1 MRGNLRNGSNAG
13 LANSNLRNDVSNA
26 RWNYALAIFIFR
38 LDGGNVVF
46 RTDEPCC
53 RNMWHLNKQQGGY
66 HSYTFWSEIC
76 TLGAYRG

>member
-26 RWNYALAIFIFR
+26 RWNYAAAIFTIC

-53 RNMWHLNKQQGGY
+53 HICGTQISNKEG
-66 HSYTFWSEIC
+66 I
-76 TLGAYRG
+76 TLIRFGVRYVL

>member
-53 RNMWHLNKQQGGY
+53 HNCGTQISNKEGITPIRFGVRY
-66 HSYTFWSEIC
+66 V
-76 TLGAYRG
+76 L

>member
-1 MRGNLRNGSNAG
+1 MRGNLWGGSLAG

-46 RTDEPCC
+46 RTDEPWCQDC
-53 RNMWHLNKQQGGY
+53 GAQISNKEGMTPIRFGGRY
-66 HSYTFWSEIC
+66 V
-76 TLGAYRG
+76 L

>member
-13 LANSNLRNDVSNA
+13 LANSNLRNEVSNA
-26 RWNYALAIFIFR
+26 NWNYALAIFIFR

-53 RNMWHLNKQQGGY
+53 HIL
-66 HSYTFWSEIC
+66 
-76 TLGAYRG
+76 

>member
-26 RWNYALAIFIFR
+26 RWNYALAIFNIC

-46 RTDEPCC
+46 RRAELCC
-53 RNMWHLNKQQGGY
+53 RNM
-66 HSYTFWSEIC
+66 
-76 TLGAYRG
+76 